1 MSAWLQFYQTVRDPL
16 WPDCDTEDS
25 YPLLPDFIRQ
35 ECETVHGYV
44 PGSFKHAVREPL
56 LVHLISQVPESI
68 LIAAIAEIDNIDWP
82 QSQSQTQ
89 TNLFI
94 QAYQAD
100 DSKYQGAMAAITPNR
115 PRFINQNLPIFLRTH
130 AVMDNN
136 ITDWADYYKNI
147 ESVDTEWQVRLPSVT
162 KLLHWAQQKMNA
174 RAIGNSVLNCM
185 LPGGN
190 VHLHTDLGIYFD
202 TYCRFHIPLQT
213 NSQVTFS
220 GASDSQE
227 HMHVGWLYRLN
238 NKCQH
243 QVQND
248 GTTNRVHLV
257 VDLLLDQPNNIFD
270 TT

>member
-1 MSAWLQFYQTVRDPL
+1 MSAWHQFYQAVRDPS
-16 WPDCDTEDS
+16 WPDCATEDS
-25 YPLLPDFIRQ
+25 YLLLPDFIRQ

-44 PGSFKHAVREPL
+44 PGGFKHAARPPL
-56 LVHLISQVPESI
+56 LVHAIDQIPESV
-68 LIAAIAEIDNIDWP
+68 LNAAIAEIDNIDWA
-82 QSQSQTQ
+82 QTQ
-89 TNLFI
+89 TDSYV
-94 QAYQAD
+94 QTYQAVKNPD
-100 DSKYQGAMAAITPNR
+100 ATDTTP
-115 PRFINQNLPIFLRTH
+115 PNQRYFVNKILPIFLRTH
-130 AVMDNN
+130 KTVLNDN
-136 ITDWADYYKNI
+136 TTEWTDYYKNVD
-147 ESVDTEWQVRLPSVT
+147 SVDTEWQVQLPSVT

-190 VHLHTDLGIYFD
+190 VHLHTDLGRYFD

-238 NKCQH
+238 NKCLH

-257 VDLLLDQPNNIFD
+257 VDLLLDQPNGIIVES
-270 TT
+270 T